1 MNSIENV
8 IQRFEPHILGISEA
22 NLLKCHDPSEV
33 QLQDYEL
40 YTSLTMDNP
49 SLEYSRVVV
58 YKHVSIICKVRSDLM
73 SPNFSS
79 VWLECGL
86 PNKKKILVCN
96 LYREWQLLGQ
106 GGDKSS
112 KEITQQLHRWVI
124 FIDQFERALA
134 SGKEVYCMG
143 DVNLDF
149 LTWTKTDLD
158 QNHKSVRLKQLID
171 ELFNR
176 IFIRG
181 VKQCVTS
188 ATRSWPGQP
197 DSGLDHFYTNSPNKI
212 SPVQVSFEGG
222 SDHRVIHAV
231 CFSACIKT
239 QVKYVQKR
247 SYKNF
252 DCLSFLDEFRKIS
265 WWDLYSSEDVDEAV
279 EIFTTK
285 FCSVLDKFAPIKK
298 FQCRNRYAPWLSCE
312 TKDLMKKRNQ
322 VQLWAS
328 TTQKMQDWS
337 KYRSLR
343 NLVTKRIKAEKHRW
357 QKLKLIQCDTGSR
370 KIWSNVKGL
379 LNWAKVLSPS
389 KLFYEG
395 VIVTSPWKLAS
406 IMNEFYIQ
414 KVIKIRENLPISN
427 KDPMEK
433 LRQLRK
439 NKCSVFSLKT
449 VHPDAVQKI
458 IGGLKISKATGF
470 DFIDSNVLKLVKVE
484 VTPAVTHIINLS
496 IQTSKFPTLWK
507 HSKVIPLLKP
517 GSEDQLA
524 PKSYR
529 PVALLSVLSKVLE
542 RVIFMQIVQ
551 YMNEENLMHPYHHGF
566 RADHS
571 TTTAMLQMYD
581 LWIEAANKGELAGV
595 AMIDQSAAFD
605 CVDHTLLIEKLKL
618 YGWDESS
625 LAWTKNYLSDRI
637 QSCSVESFDL
647 NLFQLPVVSH
657 KDLYWGHFTFV
668 FLQMIS
674 LNASISLSVHVKFK

>member
-1 MNSIENV
+1 MAET
-8 IQRFEPHILGISEA
+8 QA
-22 NLLKCHDPSEV
+22 
-33 QLQDYEL
+33 
-40 YTSLTMDNP
+40 
-49 SLEYSRVVV
+49 
-58 YKHVSIICKVRSDLM
+58 
-73 SPNFSS
+73 SS
-79 VWLECGL
+79 
-86 PNKKKILVCN
+86 
-96 LYREWQLLGQ
+96 
-106 GGDKSS
+106 
-112 KEITQQLHRWVI
+112 
-124 FIDQFERALA
+124 
-134 SGKEVYCMG
+134 M
-143 DVNLDF
+143 
-149 LTWTKTDLD
+149 
-158 QNHKSVRLKQLID
+158 
-171 ELFNR
+171 
-176 IFIRG
+176 
-181 VKQCVTS
+181 
-188 ATRSWPGQP
+188 
-197 DSGLDHFYTNSPNKI
+197 
-212 SPVQVSFEGG
+212 
-222 SDHRVIHAV
+222 
-231 CFSACIKT
+231 
-239 QVKYVQKR
+239 
-247 SYKNF
+247 
-252 DCLSFLDEFRKIS
+252 
-265 WWDLYSSEDVDEAV
+265 
-279 EIFTTK
+279 
-285 FCSVLDKFAPIKK
+285 
-298 FQCRNRYAPWLSCE
+298 
-312 TKDLMKKRNQ
+312 
-322 VQLWAS
+322 
-328 TTQKMQDWS
+328 
-337 KYRSLR
+337 
-343 NLVTKRIKAEKHRW
+343 
-357 QKLKLIQCDTGSR
+357 
-370 KIWSNVKGL
+370 
-379 LNWAKVLSPS
+379 LSPS

-395 VIVTSPWKLAS
+395 VIVTSPRKLAS

-484 VTPAVTHIINLS
+484 VTPAVTHMINLS

-529 PVALLSVLSKVLE
+529 PVALLSVLSKILE

-637 QSCSVESFDL
+637 QSCSVESFVSVSI
-647 NLFQLPVVSH
+647 PVTCGVPQGSILGPLYFCIFTNDFPECIHQSGVS
-657 KDLYWGHFTFV
+657 
-668 FLQMIS
+668 I
-674 LNASISLSVHVKFK
+674 